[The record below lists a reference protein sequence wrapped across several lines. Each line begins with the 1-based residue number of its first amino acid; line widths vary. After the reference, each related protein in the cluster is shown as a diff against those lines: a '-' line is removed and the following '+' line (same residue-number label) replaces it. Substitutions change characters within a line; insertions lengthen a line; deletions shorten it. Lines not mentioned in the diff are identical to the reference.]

1 MHFICQQKNLVLC
14 HRGEYTLYT
23 LANNQP
29 TMSRTQRIHDAL
41 SVQLKPETLFI
52 DDESHRHH
60 VPTGMETH
68 FKVVA
73 VSTQFENL
81 SRVARHRM
89 INSLLAPEF
98 TTGLHALSL
107 HLYTPIEWLQQPGGV
122 PASPA
127 CRGGKHR
134 A

>member
-52 DDESHRHH
+52 DD
-60 VPTGMETH
+60 TIKNIET
-68 FKVVA
+68 A
-73 VSTQFENL
+73 
-81 SRVARHRM
+81 
-89 INSLLAPEF
+89 
-98 TTGLHALSL
+98 HALGL
-107 HLYTPIEWLQQPGGV
+107 KTIHLQWPQTLPELGL
-122 PASPA
+122 
-127 CRGGKHR
+127 
-134 A
+134 